1 MKFRRDKNRWNHQR
15 NSGAVERRKDLVE
28 RSKDLVMVQWTF
40 KLLVAELLKT
50 MWKRFVYEIP
60 VG

>member
-1 MKFRRDKNRWNHQR
+1 MKFRRDKNRWNHQWS
-15 NSGAVERRKDLVE
+15 SGAVERRKDLVE

-40 KLLVAELLKT
+40 KLLVAESLKT
-50 MWKRFVYEIP
+50 MWKRFIYEVP